1 MQASGTPSACC
12 YEHRSGI
19 LAGGNAG
26 EFGHRQGLV
35 CESEWLL
42 CVAGMAPERILGLAD
57 GSLVL
62 IEPAVPEPLFTP
74 KGGRGWIAASRA
86 ADVLPEGRPGA
97 WVCWGSDRQM
107 PPTC

>member
-1 MQASGTPSACC
+1 M
-12 YEHRSGI
+12 
-19 LAGGNAG
+19 AGGNAG

-74 KGGRGWIAASRA
+74 KDGRGVDRREQGCRRASRGPA
-86 ADVLPEGRPGA
+86 RRLGFLGLRSTDATDVLVE
-97 WVCWGSDRQM
+97 
-107 PPTC
+107 